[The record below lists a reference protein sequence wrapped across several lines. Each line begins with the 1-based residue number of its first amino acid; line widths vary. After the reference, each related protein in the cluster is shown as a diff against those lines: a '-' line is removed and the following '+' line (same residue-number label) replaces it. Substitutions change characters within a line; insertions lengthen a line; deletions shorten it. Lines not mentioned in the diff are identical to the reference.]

1 MKRTRKCPKC
11 GGTDIVADAKV
22 IDRGDM
28 NHEQEMTLATFQNP
42 DALIFKGKQHTVVS
56 AWVCAKCGYTEFYA
70 DNPGALKLPK
80 N

>member
-1 MKRTRKCPKC
+1 
-11 GGTDIVADAKV
+11 
-22 IDRGDM
+22 M